1 MTLESENS
9 SNLDSKSRYLHLN
22 SEKDSN
28 VTAVLGPTNTGK
40 TYYAIERMLSYNSG
54 VIGCPLRL
62 LAREIYEK
70 LIKIKGYTKVA
81 LITGEESI
89 IPPMSCYYVCTV
101 EAIPKNLNVEF
112 AAIDEI
118 QLSTHH
124 ERGHVFTDRLINFRG
139 SCETLF
145 LGSSSLS
152 YLLKIMIPNINI
164 KKMNRFSNL
173 KYSGKYKISR
183 IPRRSAIVTFSVNDV
198 YEIAEFVKR
207 RQGGTAVVL
216 GALSPKTR
224 NAQVDLYESGEVDH
238 LVATDAIGMGL
249 NMDIKHV
256 AFAKLKKFDGKIT
269 RNLTFSETA
278 QIAGRAGRY
287 KTDGTFGET
296 ASCSLFN
303 DKLVEAIENHNFPD
317 ITSLMWRNSDLDF
330 SSISNL
336 LATLVK
342 SAQKPY
348 LILSSESD
356 DEKALRY
363 LIKRKEIQHRSLDEI
378 SIKELWDVCCI
389 PDYQKNYDDSHFSI
403 LEAIFCYLIDKG
415 EVPEDWVNSH
425 LEFLDNMSGE
435 LDLLGT
441 RLSNVRMW
449 NYISNRPG
457 WISKNSG
464 IKEKS
469 KEIEDKLS
477 DALHLGLVNRFVGYK
492 TARMVKKLKDNDD
505 LIAEI
510 KKDEV
515 YIEGHHV
522 GRLENF
528 NFINE
533 VSKNIKDTDS
543 IYKIIK
549 KSLSKEIIRRIDKL
563 ESSSDYDF
571 SFDKSFIIFWQSH
584 PIAVLR
590 KGISLYNPKIKILNT
605 NYLGDKE
612 LDRIEKRILSF
623 LKNYISNLN
632 YPLLNKFKS
641 FPKGSINGLIFQL
654 KESSGCL
661 LVAEVKNLLSDINE
675 EERSQLNSLG
685 IKIGKICIWIPELL
699 SYQKTK
705 LRWALSQIYHNINPL
720 ISFPNKNE
728 PFLIKPV
735 LPKQVLNSGN
745 FILIKNYAY
754 YVKFIEQFCS
764 FIENIKGNK
773 DAFFLSKRKIDI
785 INKKFKI
792 SLDQIDCILKNL
804 GYIKKNTKSN
814 FYILIKIKEKN
825 SLIENKK
832 ISKSPFR
839 ILYKKIL

>member
-101 EAIPKNLNVEF
+101 EAIPRNLNVEF

-139 SCETLF
+139 SSETLF
-145 LGSSSLS
+145 LGSSSLA

-296 ASCSLFN
+296 ASCGLFN
-303 DKLVEAIENHNFPD
+303 DKLVESIENHNFPD

-336 LATLVK
+336 LTALVK
-342 SAQKPY
+342 SARKPY
-348 LILSSESD
+348 LILSSESE

-363 LIKRKEIQHRSLDEI
+363 LVKRKEIQQRSLDEI

-449 NYISNRPG
+449 NYISNRPN

-549 KSLSKEIIRRIDKL
+549 KSLFKEIIRRINKL
-563 ESSSDYDF
+563 ESSSDYNF
-571 SFDKSFIIFWQSH
+571 SFDKGFTIFWQKY

-605 NYLGDKE
+605 NYLGDRE
-612 LDRIEKRILSF
+612 LYRIEKRILSF

-632 YPLLNKFKS
+632 YPLHNKFKF

-661 LVAEVKNLLSDINE
+661 LVSEVRNLLFDITE
-675 EERSQLNSLG
+675 EEKSQLNSFG

-699 SYQKTK
+699 NFQKTK
-705 LRWALSQIYHNINPL
+705 LRWVLSQIYHNINPL
-720 ISFPNKNE
+720 ISFPNKDE
-728 PFLIKPV
+728 PFLVKPV

-754 YVKFIEQFCS
+754 YVKYIERFCS

-773 DAFFLSKRKIDI
+773 DSFFLSNRKINI

-792 SLDQIDCILKNL
+792 SLDQIDPILKNL
-804 GYIKKNTKSN
+804 GYIKKNAKSN
-814 FYILIKIKEKN
+814 FYIFKKIKEKN
-825 SLIENKK
+825 SLTENKK
-832 ISKSPFR
+832 ISQSPFR
-839 ILYKKIL
+839 ILYKKIG